1 MDSANSFLL
10 QPFVNYNLA
19 EGIDLALHQSGLC
32 RKALMSAY
40 GYKRTCGGVSRRVR
54 FTRESRHSEVQ
65 ERLGLKKRTLRVTE
79 FMSAYDP
86 KRSSPYCKNTCRRS
100 KLVVVDT
107 ALTHPTGYE
116 QRFVYGA
123 ARFPSKF
130 YDGDPVMHSRYPNRS
145 SRFPLHSLSVSTR
158 FASLIGR
165 DKAIAITHGL
175 AIPRYTAI
183 ELSVMQD

>member
-1 MDSANSFLL
+1 MRRGESESPLYPRKQTFGGARTVRTQKADIGC
-10 QPFVNYNLA
+10 P
-19 EGIDLALHQSGLC
+19 LC
-32 RKALMSAY
+32 R
-40 GYKRTCGGVSRRVR
+40 
-54 FTRESRHSEVQ
+54 Q
-65 ERLGLKKRTLRVTE
+65 ERTLRVTE

-100 KLVVVDT
+100 KLFVVDT

-165 DKAIAITHGL
+165 DKAIVITHGL